1 MKKYLIALFVFPILL
16 CASEESDFSNL
27 QALYEKKQWDVLVRS
42 APLMEKNYP
51 ESIFTKEVL
60 FFAGV
65 SYFHMDDPDLANDYL
80 TKFLEKEGSS
90 PHFEE
95 ALHYKYFIAEKF
107 EKGYYG
113 HLWGV
118 SALPRLESM
127 WQEAYQLYDEVIS
140 TIPRSEFAAKA
151 MFRKA
156 SMYLQEDL
164 FSESVEGFS
173 QLIRKFSN
181 NPLAQESF
189 IQIMKVYKRQIK
201 VEYLDPKWYE
211 FALLNKKKFDE
222 IYPSSSLKGQMEEAM
237 LEIIDLYAE
246 EIYKSALFFE
256 KKKKYVSATMYLE
269 TLIAKYPSSKYATL
283 AVQKVAAYNLDQFK
297 ELQNTPQSSILIGA
311 E

>member
-1 MKKYLIALFVFPILL
+1 
-16 CASEESDFSNL
+16 
-27 QALYEKKQWDVLVRS
+27 
-42 APLMEKNYP
+42 
-51 ESIFTKEVL
+51 
-60 FFAGV
+60 
-65 SYFHMDDPDLANDYL
+65 
-80 TKFLEKEGSS
+80 
-90 PHFEE
+90 
-95 ALHYKYFIAEKF
+95 
-107 EKGYYG
+107 
-113 HLWGV
+113 
-118 SALPRLESM
+118 
-127 WQEAYQLYDEVIS
+127 
-140 TIPRSEFAAKA
+140 